1 MVVALQN
8 NKTQRILLWLIDY
21 GCRNRGK
28 LIAVSAPRKKR

>member
-21 GCRNRGK
+21 GCRNSDR
-28 LIAVSAPRKKR
+28 VSAVIVPRKKR